1 MAYVINKD
9 TCISCGS
16 CQAACPVG
24 AVAPNDEGTYSI
36 DPDTCL
42 GCGACAAG
50 CPVEAISEE

>member
-16 CQAACPVG
+16 CQGTCPVG

-42 GCGACAAG
+42 SCGACATN
-50 CPVEAISEE
+50 CPVEAITEE